1 MMWEEDSDG
10 IKAKTERTQREGVQN
25 ITGQTG
31 WEITLFKN
39 D

>member
-1 MMWEEDSDG
+1 MIWEEDSGG
-10 IKAKTERTQREGVQN
+10 IKANSERTQRKGVQN
-25 ITGQTG
+25 ITGQIG